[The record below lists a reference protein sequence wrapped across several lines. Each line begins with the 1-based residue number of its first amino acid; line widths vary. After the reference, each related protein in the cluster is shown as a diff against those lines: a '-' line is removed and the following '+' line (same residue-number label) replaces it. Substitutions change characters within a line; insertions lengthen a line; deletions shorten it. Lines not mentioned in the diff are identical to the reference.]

1 MPDAAK
7 HSEQEQHNDE
17 VYRRVFGQD
26 DLRYSDWAMT
36 AIFSRALHTVDAFL
50 ASEPLPIHPGS
61 HGERIGALAR
71 LNRKKAASYYQMLK
85 ALSDQAM
92 YECAA
97 FSEAEL
103 EKYEQIATVDLPSA
117 LG

>member
-7 HSEQEQHNDE
+7 HSEQEQRNDE
-17 VYRRVFGQD
+17 VYRQVFRQD
-26 DLRYSDWAMT
+26 DVTYSDWAVT
-36 AIFSRALHTVDAFL
+36 AIFSRALHTVDGFL
-50 ASEPLPIHPGS
+50 ASEPMPIHPGC
-61 HGERIGALAR
+61 HAERVAALAR